1 MILAKLNQGLGEGLR
16 GEGVCNWGGY
26 NWNGGREIILGF
38 FKLKVFLSIVRA
50 THCFY
55 KYCVI

>member
-55 KYCVI
+55 KY